1 MFSWRHHALACL
13 NFTDLIISLFRG
25 TLDCEKPDSKESW
38 SWAVLQGT
46 IWKAH
51 GESVAAATPYLPGSF
66 DRPPRN
72 PAEKLTSGYKAWEF
86 LLYII
91 GLAPALLHGILPDA
105 EWRHLC
111 KGVCVI
117 HCFNQQK
124 IPMEQLVKCHKLA
137 IEYVAEFET
146 LYFQG
151 MPERIHFVRQS
162 VHHMTHLG
170 PEAIR
175 LGPAALYSQW
185 TIERTIGNLGQEI
198 KSHSQPY
205 ANLAER
211 ALCRAQVNVLKAMIP
226 DLDPEQ
232 AKTVRCSIDLG
243 HGYTLLHARE
253 STPVRQTR
261 SANNPKFFDIPE
273 RSYERGLVGCALGPS
288 ATSQWPDC
296 SLHMEG
302 DSAAP

>member
-1 MFSWRHHALACL
+1 MHWACL
-13 NFTDLIISLFRG
+13 NFTNLIISLFRG

-66 DRPPRN
+66 NRPPRN

-86 LLYII
+86 LLYIV

-105 EWRHLC
+105 EWHHLC
-111 KGVCVI
+111 KGICVI
-117 HCFNQQK
+117 RCFNQQK
-124 IPMEQLVKCHKLA
+124 ILMNQLIKCHKLA

-162 VHHMTHLG
+162 VHQMTHLG
-170 PEAIR
+170 PEAIHI
-175 LGPAALYSQW
+175 GPAALYSQW

-211 ALCRAQVNVLKAMIP
+211 ALR
-226 DLDPEQ
+226 
-232 AKTVRCSIDLG
+232 
-243 HGYTLLHARE
+243 
-253 STPVRQTR
+253 
-261 SANNPKFFDIPE
+261 
-273 RSYERGLVGCALGPS
+273 
-288 ATSQWPDC
+288 
-296 SLHMEG
+296 
-302 DSAAP
+302 

>member
-1 MFSWRHHALACL
+1 MHWACL

-86 LLYII
+86 LLYIV

-111 KGVCVI
+111 KGICVI
-117 HCFNQQK
+117 RCFNQQK
-124 IPMEQLVKCHKLA
+124 IPMDQLIKCHKLA
-137 IEYVAEFET
+137 IEYVTEFET

-162 VHHMTHLG
+162 VHQMTHLG

-175 LGPAALYSQW
+175 IGPAALYSQW

-211 ALCRAQVNVLKAMIP
+211 ALRRAQVNALKAMIP
-226 DLDPEQ
+226 DLDPEE

-243 HGYTLLHARE
+243 HGYTLLHARDE
-253 STPVRQTR
+253 YRHRLDGDAARTIR
-261 SANNPKFFDIPE
+261 SF
-273 RSYERGLVGCALGPS
+273 LV
-288 ATSQWPDC
+288 SQN
-296 SLHMEG
+296 
-302 DSAAP
+302 